1 MDEFD
6 IALEYAR
13 KKKRNRFNKN
23 NARRCNARSKFN
35 SKYHDS
41 DSLDIEQYLIDPS
54 VSVNSSKFFDVYSN
68 KLSFLSYHTSTMNL
82 DEQIIQSHNDHQ
94 SNIESN
100 DLVVDGFVQD
110 TAKYIQAL
118 HSHTSL
124 DSFSFSKN
132 LISFIRKAN
141 ISKQHTEHLIGL
153 IQSGLPQPNNLP
165 TNYSALLSFLS
176 VEDLF
181 IKRTVCINCKVDLP
195 TSSKTCSKC
204 NSNKSHSRALIF
216 DAMHEL
222 VFTQI
227 YDRLHT
233 IMNAYRDIFKQQ
245 TFDDENNDVVYNQN
259 YKLLC
264 DSTDDPFISIILHL
278 DGVSLSKSN
287 KQPMWI
293 LSCSFVELPPI
304 IRNRRQNNLILSIWV
319 GKKQPYIELW
329 LSETIKQLKNL
340 KSKDKATEIRNFMLY
355 CILPMMRNFIDC
367 DRFAHLALFVIGI
380 RLLHGRRVFGEET
393 ASKADILLTTFY
405 RDHEL
410 FYRALQ
416 DFALHLHMHFG
427 ELYQKHGSLCNVNTF
442 SQEDIMGAVSKY
454 KHGSRFWGDQ
464 IVFYLNIDFTLKNI
478 HHSED
483 NSFSIAASERL
494 FDITSVPEDLI
505 EMLPDIHRRVY
516 SIFDMVGIQGE
527 KRVRRPRKVF
537 SPSDKFTGPTHYLLY
552 FDSTDSYNIALYS
565 SIKHISGDTA
575 TVIIRGKKLSAT
587 IIIGGT
593 LSDCE
598 DEQRKRTRESQQ
610 RVDSNAESNDSD
622 TESINLSSSHHGG
635 TTTSIHLPRVQQTA
649 LTTNNAP
656 YISNCESDYSVAD
669 TDSGD
674 EDSDSTLDSTES
686 SNRSLDMNTKS
697 TINKRKRTETQTSA
711 KPVKRQR
718 KNNQNNDIE
727 QVEAS
732 VDPVI
737 VDENIAKS
745 ALNYNLYICSNFSL
759 FTSAVDITECMEKT
773 LVTFQN
779 SMINSFQ
786 KIEKKI
792 SCHLR
797 SNLTQNLQYLEPY
810 KTDQNVAFPTEY
822 VVNGINLLDTLSKD
836 PIDFSRRT
844 LKLLFSKEE
853 LKTHLLPPNR
863 DYLRRESLDQER
875 FNKLLEAVRIKFR
888 LDSNR
893 MQQFYHDV
901 LKTKLANF
909 LYEERRRE
917 DRRRQREQKH
927 ISKEGTSLLNPNG
940 YQQRSDD
947 DEEEI
952 THSLP
957 INYIGR

>member
-1 MDEFD
+1 
-6 IALEYAR
+6 
-13 KKKRNRFNKN
+13 
-23 NARRCNARSKFN
+23 
-35 SKYHDS
+35 
-41 DSLDIEQYLIDPS
+41 
-54 VSVNSSKFFDVYSN
+54 
-68 KLSFLSYHTSTMNL
+68 
-82 DEQIIQSHNDHQ
+82 
-94 SNIESN
+94 
-100 DLVVDGFVQD
+100 
-110 TAKYIQAL
+110 
-118 HSHTSL
+118 
-124 DSFSFSKN
+124 
-132 LISFIRKAN
+132 
-141 ISKQHTEHLIGL
+141 
-153 IQSGLPQPNNLP
+153 
-165 TNYSALLSFLS
+165 
-176 VEDLF
+176 
-181 IKRTVCINCKVDLP
+181 
-195 TSSKTCSKC
+195 
-204 NSNKSHSRALIF
+204 
-216 DAMHEL
+216 
-222 VFTQI
+222 
-227 YDRLHT
+227 
-233 IMNAYRDIFKQQ
+233 
-245 TFDDENNDVVYNQN
+245 
-259 YKLLC
+259 
-264 DSTDDPFISIILHL
+264 
-278 DGVSLSKSN
+278 
-287 KQPMWI
+287 
-293 LSCSFVELPPI
+293 
-304 IRNRRQNNLILSIWV
+304 
-319 GKKQPYIELW
+319 
-329 LSETIKQLKNL
+329 
-340 KSKDKATEIRNFMLY
+340 
-355 CILPMMRNFIDC
+355 
-367 DRFAHLALFVIGI
+367 
-380 RLLHGRRVFGEET
+380 
-393 ASKADILLTTFY
+393 
-405 RDHEL
+405 
-410 FYRALQ
+410 
-416 DFALHLHMHFG
+416 
-427 ELYQKHGSLCNVNTF
+427 
-442 SQEDIMGAVSKY
+442 
-454 KHGSRFWGDQ
+454 
-464 IVFYLNIDFTLKNI
+464 
-478 HHSED
+478 
-483 NSFSIAASERL
+483 
-494 FDITSVPEDLI
+494 
-505 EMLPDIHRRVY
+505 
-516 SIFDMVGIQGE
+516 MVGIQGE

-656 YISNCESDYSVAD
+656 YISNCE
-669 TDSGD
+669 
-674 EDSDSTLDSTES
+674 
-686 SNRSLDMNTKS
+686 
-697 TINKRKRTETQTSA
+697 
-711 KPVKRQR
+711 
-718 KNNQNNDIE
+718 NQNNDIE

-737 VDENIAKS
+737 VDENIAK
-745 ALNYNLYICSNFSL
+745 N
-759 FTSAVDITECMEKT
+759 ITECMEKT

>member
-54 VSVNSSKFFDVYSN
+54 VSVNSN
-68 KLSFLSYHTSTMNL
+68 
-82 DEQIIQSHNDHQ
+82 EQIIQSHNDHQ

-340 KSKDKATEIRNFMLY
+340 KSKDKY
-355 CILPMMRNFIDC
+355 IL
-367 DRFAHLALFVIGI
+367 AK
-380 RLLHGRRVFGEET
+380 ET
-393 ASKADILLTTFY
+393 NILL
-405 RDHEL
+405 
-410 FYRALQ
+410 
-416 DFALHLHMHFG
+416 M
-427 ELYQKHGSLCNVNTF
+427 K
-442 SQEDIMGAVSKY
+442 
-454 KHGSRFWGDQ
+454 
-464 IVFYLNIDFTLKNI
+464 
-478 HHSED
+478 
-483 NSFSIAASERL
+483 
-494 FDITSVPEDLI
+494 
-505 EMLPDIHRRVY
+505 
-516 SIFDMVGIQGE
+516 
-527 KRVRRPRKVF
+527 
-537 SPSDKFTGPTHYLLY
+537 
-552 FDSTDSYNIALYS
+552 
-565 SIKHISGDTA
+565 
-575 TVIIRGKKLSAT
+575 
-587 IIIGGT
+587 
-593 LSDCE
+593 
-598 DEQRKRTRESQQ
+598 
-610 RVDSNAESNDSD
+610 
-622 TESINLSSSHHGG
+622 
-635 TTTSIHLPRVQQTA
+635 
-649 LTTNNAP
+649 
-656 YISNCESDYSVAD
+656 
-669 TDSGD
+669 
-674 EDSDSTLDSTES
+674 
-686 SNRSLDMNTKS
+686 
-697 TINKRKRTETQTSA
+697 
-711 KPVKRQR
+711 
-718 KNNQNNDIE
+718 
-727 QVEAS
+727 
-732 VDPVI
+732 
-737 VDENIAKS
+737 
-745 ALNYNLYICSNFSL
+745 
-759 FTSAVDITECMEKT
+759 
-773 LVTFQN
+773 
-779 SMINSFQ
+779 
-786 KIEKKI
+786 
-792 SCHLR
+792 
-797 SNLTQNLQYLEPY
+797 
-810 KTDQNVAFPTEY
+810 
-822 VVNGINLLDTLSKD
+822 
-836 PIDFSRRT
+836 
-844 LKLLFSKEE
+844 
-853 LKTHLLPPNR
+853 
-863 DYLRRESLDQER
+863 
-875 FNKLLEAVRIKFR
+875 
-888 LDSNR
+888 
-893 MQQFYHDV
+893 
-901 LKTKLANF
+901 
-909 LYEERRRE
+909 
-917 DRRRQREQKH
+917 
-927 ISKEGTSLLNPNG
+927 
-940 YQQRSDD
+940 
-947 DEEEI
+947 
-952 THSLP
+952 
-957 INYIGR
+957 

>member
-54 VSVNSSKFFDVYSN
+54 VSVNSN
-68 KLSFLSYHTSTMNL
+68 
-82 DEQIIQSHNDHQ
+82 EQIIQSHNDHQ

-380 RLLHGRRVFGEET
+380 R
-393 ASKADILLTTFY
+393 
-405 RDHEL
+405 
-410 FYRALQ
+410 
-416 DFALHLHMHFG
+416 
-427 ELYQKHGSLCNVNTF
+427 
-442 SQEDIMGAVSKY
+442 
-454 KHGSRFWGDQ
+454 
-464 IVFYLNIDFTLKNI
+464 IDFTLKNI

-737 VDENIAKS
+737 VDENIAK
-745 ALNYNLYICSNFSL
+745 N
-759 FTSAVDITECMEKT
+759 ITECMEKT